1 MTWAPTRPA
10 ALQPAPNIL
19 LGMWAIVSEDRPI
32 KNTMAVHADVKNG
45 EENEEKRVATA
56 ATIPISKTERIAEA
70 VTTCLSSNAGAARA
84 QKAQTQTSAHGT
96 TRKTRE
102 GPARSSASPRAAT
115 RPIATAATFHG
126 PWPAS
131 SDKRERTV
139 AASIAMKT
147 DTVRTVPRYLPTRYS
162 QRRMGRDKIG
172 NIVLS
177 SSSRYREVEPR
188 TIAAKTPQSDSAAP
202 PTSATTRS

>member
-70 VTTCLSSNAGAARA
+70 VTTCLSSNAGAVRV
-84 QKAQTQTSAHGT
+84 
-96 TRKTRE
+96 RE
-102 GPARSSASPRAAT
+102 LPRDPSRPQRLSTGPGPPRAT
-115 RPIATAATFHG
+115 R
-126 PWPAS
+126 
-131 SDKRERTV
+131 
-139 AASIAMKT
+139 
-147 DTVRTVPRYLPTRYS
+147 
-162 QRRMGRDKIG
+162 GRG
-172 NIVLS
+172 
-177 SSSRYREVEPR
+177 R
-188 TIAAKTPQSDSAAP
+188 
-202 PTSATTRS
+202 